1 MCARYLTTITDELR
15 ALNSGG
21 RGIILATIALG
32 WGVTIGARTIYP
44 VLLPSLRTAYDFG
57 LTASGVLL
65 SVLFAAYALGQ
76 LPGGVLADRAG
87 ERITLTLSVAVSG
100 IAIAFV
106 VISQSTAALF
116 VVTAAFGFAVGFY
129 AIARFTAIAAIYP
142 DRYGTAAGVTNTAPE
157 LGQALLPPIAGFV
170 ASVVGWRLGLGF
182 VVPVFVITAVALW
195 VTVPGPSEN
204 EATDSAETEKTSP
217 SVRTVLGALK
227 DPAILRATAAMIL
240 GVSIWQVF
248 TGFYPT
254 YLVEIKGLSSSR
266 AAVVF
271 GLYFAATAVIHPV
284 AGAVYDRF
292 GVRRAYLLSGVAAV
306 SLAALPFVEGLGGAI
321 AVSIGMGTLLAFET
335 PTESYLVQ
343 SLPSSIEGTGF
354 GVLRTTVFAVGA
366 AGPAVF
372 GLLADRGYFDELFFA
387 LAIIAVGM
395 ILLARQ
401 LPTVSVR

>member
-44 VLLPSLRTAYDFG
+44 VLLPSLRSAYDFG
-57 LTASGVLL
+57 LTASGILL

-100 IAIAFV
+100 VAILFV
-106 VISQSTAALF
+106 VISQSTVALF

-182 VVPVFVITAVALW
+182 VVPVFVITAVGLW
-195 VTVPGPSEN
+195 VTVPGP
-204 EATDSAETEKTSP
+204 ATDETDDDKTTATSP
-217 SVRTVLGALK
+217 SVRRVLGALK

-254 YLVEIKGLSSSR
+254 YLVETKGLSSSR
-266 AAVVF
+266 AAAVF

-292 GVRRAYLLSGVAAV
+292 GVRRAYFLSGVAAV
-306 SLAALPFVEGLGGAI
+306 SLAALPFIDGLGGAI

-372 GLLADRGYFDELFFA
+372 GVLADRGYFDELFIA

-401 LPTVSVR
+401 LPAVSVR